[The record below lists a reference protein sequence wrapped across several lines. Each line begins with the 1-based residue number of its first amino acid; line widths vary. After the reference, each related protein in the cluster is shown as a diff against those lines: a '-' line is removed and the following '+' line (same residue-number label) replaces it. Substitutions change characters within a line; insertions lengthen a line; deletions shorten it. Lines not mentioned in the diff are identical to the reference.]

1 MSSILGTPYYIAPE
15 VIKGSYNQM
24 CDVWSIGVI
33 TYCLL
38 CGYPP
43 FDADT
48 EVKLFDKILKGKI
61 EMPESD
67 WKDISTIAKDF
78 IFKTIEVNPKD
89 RMKLED
95 ALKHP
100 WIVKNS

>member
-15 VIKGSYNQM
+15 VIKGSYDKM

-33 TYCLL
+33 AYTIL

-48 EVKLFDKILKGKI
+48 EAQLFQKI
-61 EMPESD
+61 
-67 WKDISTIAKDF
+67 
-78 IFKTIEVNPKD
+78 
-89 RMKLED
+89 
-95 ALKHP
+95 
-100 WIVKNS
+100 